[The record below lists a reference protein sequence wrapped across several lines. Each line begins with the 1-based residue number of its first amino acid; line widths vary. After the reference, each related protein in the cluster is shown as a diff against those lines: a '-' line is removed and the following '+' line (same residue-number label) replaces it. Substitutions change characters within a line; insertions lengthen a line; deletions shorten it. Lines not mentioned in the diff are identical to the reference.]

1 MNHLRFLSAFIC
13 LLFVNVALAHGPRSS
28 FEFIENQSQW
38 NDLVHFRARM
48 GGNSVFLE
56 KHSFT
61 WSLIHPE
68 DLLLVHDAQQL
79 SPEEQANV
87 MLRGHAYKVNFLGAN
102 ENTSLSGEEEK
113 SHYYNFFIG
122 DDESKW
128 ASKVPA
134 FGAVKYESLWD
145 GIGMRVYNSSSHFK
159 YDFLVAPGADA
170 SQVRFEYEG
179 IDAVTLVD
187 GDLRFETNAGT
198 IIEQAPFA
206 YQMNGTS
213 MEEVLCYYTLVNGEV
228 GFVFPEGYDNTRTLT
243 IDPIV
248 IASTLSGSDGASNY
262 GHCAAFDIAGNIYT
276 GAIAF
281 GAGYPTTTGA
291 FQETFSAGGGFG
303 VDIAVSKLNPDGTD
317 LLYASFLGG
326 NGGDYPHSLIINDQ
340 GELYVYGSTDAQ
352 DYPTTANAYDDTAN
366 GGIDIVISRFNTDG
380 TALLGST
387 YVGGSGTDGRNQF
400 SNNYGDQYRGEIF
413 LTQDGLP
420 VIASN
425 TTSDNFPTSPGAYQT
440 SYGGGGQDA
449 AGLKFNASLSNL
461 LWSSYFG
468 SAGDDVGLGIRTAE
482 NGDIVICGTGGAG
495 LPTTAGSYQ
504 TALAGDRD
512 GFIAR
517 FNGAGNTLVACTY
530 FGTDALDQCFFIDLD
545 NDEDVWVYGQSAGD
559 MPIIGD
565 VFNQPEGSLFVTKFN
580 GALSSVEVSSRI
592 GEASF
597 FGGSAAVPV
606 AFLVDRCD
614 NIYISGYS
622 AQDGLPITDDAV
634 YDQFE
639 GDFYLAAF
647 GIDISTLEFGTYY
660 PSNHVDG
667 GTSRFDKNGIV
678 YQGVCSGGDFP
689 TNADA
694 WGPVQNTGW
703 DIGVFKMD
711 FEVSGV
717 NASLTASAEALNG
730 CAPHTV
736 DFQNYSVGNIF
747 EWDFGDG
754 SPVSNEF
761 EPSHEFTE
769 PGVYE
774 VRLISSDEFS
784 CNLADT
790 AYIDI
795 QVSVPTD
802 FQASFTTTL
811 NCEDLSITT
820 QNQTGVDWLDYTWD
834 MGDGTVLEGV
844 DVTHFY
850 EEEGDYTITL
860 SAVDNG
866 CEGDDEA
873 TQDVSIVGAVQAE
886 IAASESEGCG
896 ELEVNFTNTSNG
908 LTYEWNFG
916 DGSEL
921 VSLEEPT
928 HTFTGPNTFQVQL
941 VAFHPESC
949 NLSDTTYLEV
959 NVGALQVI
967 ESDFALFQSDCETL
981 EVTGEE
987 NAIGENLT
995 FSWNMGDG
1003 TLYDTPNIVHQ
1014 YDATGLYNVT
1024 LVVADEL
1031 CDIEATSN
1039 LDVNVQNEVTAQIG
1053 NDELSA
1059 CNPFNVEF
1067 MNQSAGSTFTWDFG
1081 DGSPTYEGQFASHE
1095 YADPGNYTVTL
1106 IVEGTGACEGLDI
1119 TTIDVEVIQTP
1130 TITSIFELNQ
1140 IGACESLEIETN
1152 NLSVG
1157 DNLVYQWIIEND
1169 VFNDENAS
1177 YTFNG
1182 AGTYNVELNI
1192 SEPLCNTTS
1201 SSSQEIEVIPGI
1213 DFNFPPDQPLCYYED
1228 GIQLSSGIDPNAA
1241 VEWSTGETSHEIYV
1255 TEPGDYLIT
1264 ATVNNCTDI
1273 DGITVYPVQKVD
1285 ADNEIATCEGTQAR
1299 LEVPY
1304 AESSNVEWCEGES
1317 VEFIYVD
1324 EPGSYCYTFRDEFG
1338 CLQDGSIEV
1347 VHIDREARIFIPNSF
1362 TPNNDGINDVFKPEG
1377 EGFSE
1382 YKLTVWNRWGELVFE
1397 SQQADEFW
1405 NGNHQGGE
1413 YFVQD
1418 GLYSFRMEYQS
1429 TCDSETKIKTGFVN
1443 VLR

>member
-1 MNHLRFLSAFIC
+1 MKYLR
-13 LLFVNVALAHGPRSS
+13 LLFAFAFLLMLHSAEAHGPRSS
-28 FEFIENQSQW
+28 FEFIANQSQW
-38 NDLVHFRARM
+38 SSQVEFRARM
-48 GGNSVFLE
+48 GGSSVYLE
-56 KHSFT
+56 KHAFT

-68 DLLLVHDAQQL
+68 DLTLVHDAQQL
-79 SPEEQANV
+79 SPEEQAQL
-87 MLRGHAYKVNFLGAN
+87 MLRGHAYKVNFIGAN
-102 ENTSLSGEEEK
+102 ENTSLSGEEE
-113 SHYYNFFIG
+113 SAHYYNFFIG

-128 ASKVPA
+128 ASRVPA
-134 FGAVKYESLWD
+134 FSAVKYESLWD
-145 GIGMRVYNSSSHFK
+145 GIGMRVYNSNNHFK
-159 YDFLVAPGADA
+159 YDFLVAEGADA
-170 SQVRFEYEG
+170 GQVRFEYDG
-179 IDAVTLVD
+179 IDAVSLVN

-213 MEEVLCYYTLVNGEV
+213 MQEVPCAYTLVNGEV
-228 GFVFPEGYDNTRTLT
+228 GFEFPEGYDTSRMLT

-317 LLYASFLGG
+317 LIYASFLGG
-326 NGGDYPHSLIINDQ
+326 SSGDYPHSLIINDQ
-340 GELYVYGSTDAQ
+340 GELYVYGSTDSQ
-352 DYPTTANAYDDTAN
+352 DYPTSANAYDDTPN
-366 GGIDIVISRFNTDG
+366 GGIDIVVTCLNTDG
-380 TALLGST
+380 TALVGST
-387 YVGGSGTDGRNQF
+387 YAGGAGTDGRNQF
-400 SNNYGDQYRGEIF
+400 STNYGDQYRGEIF

-425 TTSDNFPTSPGAYQT
+425 TASDDFPTTINAYQT
-440 SYGGGGQDA
+440 TFGGGGQDA
-449 AGLKFNASLSNL
+449 AGLRFNASLSNL

-468 SAGDDVGLGIRTAE
+468 GAGDDVGLGIRMAE
-482 NGDIVICGTGGAG
+482 NGDIVMSGTGGTG

-504 TALAGDRD
+504 PELAGDRD
-512 GFIAR
+512 GFIVR
-517 FNGAGNTLVACTY
+517 FNPAGSAVNACTY
-530 FGTDALDQCFFIDLD
+530 FGTTELDQCFFIDLD
-545 NDEDVWVYGQSAGD
+545 NDEDVWVYGQSTGD
-559 MPIIGD
+559 MPIVGD
-565 VFNQPEGSLFVTKFN
+565 VFNQPDGSLFVSKFN
-580 GALSSVEVSSRI
+580 TGLTSLEVSSRI
-592 GEASF
+592 GEESL
-597 FGGSAAVPV
+597 FGGTAAVPV

-622 AQDGLPITDDAV
+622 AQDGLPLTDDAV
-634 YDQFE
+634 YDD
-639 GDFYLAAF
+639 GGFYLAAF
-647 GIDISTLEFGTYY
+647 GVDISTLEFGTYY

-754 SPVSNEF
+754 SPISDEF
-761 EPSHEFTE
+761 EPSHEYTD

-774 VRLISSDEFS
+774 VRLISSDELS

-790 AYIDI
+790 AYIEI

-802 FQASFTTTL
+802 FQAAFTSTL
-811 NCEDLSITT
+811 NCEDLSVST
-820 QNQTGVDWLDYTWD
+820 QNETGVDWLDYTWD
-834 MGDGTVLEGV
+834 MGDGTIIEGFEAN
-844 DVTHFY
+844 HAY
-850 EEEGDYTITL
+850 AEEGDYTITL

-866 CEGDDEA
+866 CDGDDEA
-873 TQDVSIVGAVQAE
+873 TEVVSIVGAVQADFS
-886 IAASESEGCG
+886 ASELEGCG
-896 ELEVNFTNTSNG
+896 ELDVDFSNLSNG

-916 DGSEL
+916 DGSDL
-921 VSLEEPT
+921 VFDEET
-928 HTFTGPNTFQVQL
+928 SHTFVGPNTFEVQL
-941 VAFHPESC
+941 IAFHPESC
-949 NLSDTTYLEV
+949 NLSDTTTLEV
-959 NVGALQVI
+959 NVGAIQAI
-967 ESDFALFQSDCETL
+967 ESDFSIFQSDCELL
-981 EVTGEE
+981 EVSGEE
-987 NAIGENLT
+987 NAIGQNLSY
-995 FSWNMGDG
+995 SWNMGDG
-1003 TLYDTPNIVHQ
+1003 TTYDTPNVVHN
-1014 YDATGLYNVT
+1014 YDATGMYNVT
-1024 LVVADEL
+1024 LQVFDEL
-1031 CDIEATSN
+1031 CDLESSSN

-1053 NDELSA
+1053 NDQLSA
-1059 CNPFNVEF
+1059 CNPFSIDF
-1067 MNQSAGSTFTWDFG
+1067 MNQSAGNVFTWDFG
-1081 DGSPTYEGQFASHE
+1081 DGSELYQGQFASHE
-1095 YADPGNYTVTL
+1095 YPDAGNYTVTL
-1106 IVEGTGACEGLDI
+1106 TVEGEGACEGVDV

-1130 TITSIFELNQ
+1130 TIESIFDVEQ
-1140 IGACESLEIETN
+1140 MGACESLEIATE
-1152 NLSVG
+1152 NLSIG
-1157 DNLVYQWIIEND
+1157 ENLNYQWIIEND
-1169 VFNDENAS
+1169 VFYNENTT

-1182 AGTYNVELNI
+1182 AGSYNVELTV
-1192 SEPLCNTTS
+1192 SEDLCNTSNTS
-1201 SSSQEIEVIPGI
+1201 SQTLEVIPGI
-1213 DFNFPPDQPLCYYED
+1213 DFNFPPDEPLCYYED
-1228 GIQLSSGIDPNAA
+1228 GIQLSSGVDPNAD
-1241 VEWSTGETSHEIYV
+1241 VVWSTGETTHEIFV

-1264 ATVNNCTDI
+1264 ATVNNCTDV
-1273 DGITVYPVQKVD
+1273 DGITVFPVEKVD
-1285 ADNEIATCEGTQAR
+1285 ADKEIATCEGTQAR

-1304 AESSNVEWCEGES
+1304 AESSDVAWCEGEG

-1324 EPGSYCYTFRDEFG
+1324 SPGEYCFTFRDEFA

-1347 VHIDREARIFIPNSF
+1347 VHIDRDARIFIPNSF

-1382 YKLTVWNRWGELVFE
+1382 FKLTVWNRWGELVFV
-1397 SQQADEFW
+1397 SQQANEYW
-1405 NGNHQGGE
+1405 NGNHQGGD